1 MTDGEVHARL
11 ADVQAARGKAVARF
25 DAGSPFGRPVA
36 LLPSAFNPVTNAHI
50 ELLRLAARH
59 GDPAALLSTR
69 NVDKGVYGA
78 SLEHRVGMLL
88 AAARVHH
95 FAVLATNAARF
106 VDQARALR
114 EAFPSLR
121 FDFVAGYDTLVRLFE
136 PRYYDDLGG
145 DLAEFFSHHR
155 LIAVNR
161 GDVSAEAVA
170 AYLSTGAPAAHRTRI
185 AVETLADAHAVVSST
200 VARSEIEAHG
210 RTRDVPPEVA
220 AYIRQHRLYRASGVR

>member
-1 MTDGEVHARL
+1 MTEDEIHARL
-11 ADVQAARGKAVARF
+11 AGVQAARGQAVARF
-25 DAGSPFGRPVA
+25 DAGPPFGRPVA

-50 ELLRLAARH
+50 ELLRLAAH
-59 GDPAALLSTR
+59 YGDPAALLSTR

-78 SLEHRVGMLL
+78 SLEHRAGMLL

-114 EAFPSLR
+114 GAFPALR

-136 PRYYDDLGG
+136 PRYYDDLDG
-145 DLAEFFSHHR
+145 DLTEFFSHHR

-161 GDVSAEAVA
+161 GDVPAEAVGG
-170 AYLSTGAPAAHRTRI
+170 YLSTGAPAVYRERI
-185 AVETLADAHAVVSST
+185 AVETLADTHAGVSST
-200 VARSEIEAHG
+200 VARSEIEAQG
-210 RTRDVPPEVA
+210 GTRDVPPEVA
-220 AYIRQHRLYRASGVR
+220 AYIQQHRLYRASGVR